1 MIATFPP
8 DLQQFVQE
16 EVASGHYRSED
27 ELVLEAVRYYRES
40 RARLEQL
47 REDLKLRLQQL
58 DEGQGIELEDDA
70 ALQAFFD
77 QIGDEVEDEL
87 AKGEKSRG

>member
-1 MIATFPP
+1 M
-8 DLQQFVQE
+8 
-16 EVASGHYRSED
+16 ASGHYRSEH

-77 QIGDEVEDEL
+77 QIGAEVDDEL
-87 AKGEKSRG
+87 AKGEESRG